1 MLTETIVKKD
11 EESKK
16 NCENTITYIF
26 KKYENDEYML
36 RRIEKHITKYL
47 PNILDIEFENYEKRV
62 NRNTFLLNEQQ
73 IFIQIFLSKNKYFF
87 LSTNE
92 LFYEYDGI
100 NYFIIKEDHIIHKLL
115 SSITK
120 GKVLIQWKYKTK
132 AIAIKQIKERSL
144 FDSIPES
151 ITIQNVL
158 SVLYPSLFSCKNS
171 VKYFL
176 TVIGDNILKK
186 NTNLIFLISQQ
197 MKKLLNELD
206 YISQNAIGV
215 NGIAFNFMTKYHEN
229 HSYDNC
235 RLTKINDSL
244 TNDLW
249 REILRKVG
257 LDLLCVAV
265 HYSNRYGDSD
275 KFIESKSDYEFKI
288 YAYYLKVRQQQ
299 DIVNDFCGKYIV
311 NSTNN
316 CKMEWKNL
324 HFVWKQFL
332 SDNNLPNIIY
342 SNTLK
347 NLIKERFIYDVDTD
361 AFNNITSKYLPFY
374 RDFIKFWE
382 NNIIINESNLFYNEL
397 EIDELI
403 SLFKIWVS
411 QTSEQLMTNGNITE
425 VNILKIL
432 KHFYPCI
439 KIIEE
444 KYILNISSTLWDKPN
459 DIYKSFD
466 FIKEQFIKDKNS
478 NTSLSL
484 LSFDDAYN
492 YYYKYCNVNSHKII
506 VIKYYFEKYLYHKIN
521 EYVVY
526 ENFIKIDWIKN
537 E

>member
-1 MLTETIVKKD
+1 
-11 EESKK
+11 
-16 NCENTITYIF
+16 
-26 KKYENDEYML
+26 
-36 RRIEKHITKYL
+36 
-47 PNILDIEFENYEKRV
+47 
-62 NRNTFLLNEQQ
+62 
-73 IFIQIFLSKNKYFF
+73 
-87 LSTNE
+87 
-92 LFYEYDGI
+92 
-100 NYFIIKEDHIIHKLL
+100 
-115 SSITK
+115 
-120 GKVLIQWKYKTK
+120 
-132 AIAIKQIKERSL
+132 
-144 FDSIPES
+144 
-151 ITIQNVL
+151 
-158 SVLYPSLFSCKNS
+158 
-171 VKYFL
+171 
-176 TVIGDNILKK
+176 
-186 NTNLIFLISQQ
+186 

-235 RLTKINDSL
+235 RLIKINDSL

-425 VNILKIL
+425 INILKIL

-439 KIIEE
+439 KIIED

-506 VIKYYFEKYLYHKIN
+506 VSKHYFEKYLYHKIN